1 LQQADYATAPNY
13 ASVLGS
19 MIEKTQRL
27 QGTAPPAMAALTLPA
42 TPPPMSAMPT
52 TAQMLSMRQGG
63 QSASEMAMGI
73 MKSALSTMPD
83 KQGMTAVGHRQ
94 WRQSPYAELGL
105 SGQLPG
111 QLATQLPN
119 TLPINL
125 PVTRR

>member
-1 LQQADYATAPNY
+1 MN
-13 ASVLGS
+13 
-19 MIEKTQRL
+19 
-27 QGTAPPAMAALTLPA
+27 TL
-42 TPPPMSAMPT
+42 PT